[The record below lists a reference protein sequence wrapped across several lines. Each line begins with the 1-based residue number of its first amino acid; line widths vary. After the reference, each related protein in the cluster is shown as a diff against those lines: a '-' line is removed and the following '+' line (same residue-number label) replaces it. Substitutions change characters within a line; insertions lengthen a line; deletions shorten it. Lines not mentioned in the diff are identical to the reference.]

1 MAAYPSFDG
10 PLQQKAADVLLSR
23 KPWARRFLEA
33 VDRGAID
40 AKSISV
46 DQLRAVSLHGDAAL
60 DALVKKHWG
69 SIQGG
74 TPEERLAEMRRINND
89 LRAGRGAPPAGKA
102 LFAKHCATCHR
113 LFGEGNQ
120 VGPDLTHANRKN
132 VDELLAT
139 IVNPSAV
146 IRKEFLSFLLHTAD
160 GRVLT
165 GLLVDQTPSTVT
177 LLTAKNEHIAIARD
191 QIETLVESPTSL
203 MPENLL
209 GPLKPQEL
217 RDLFA
222 YLQSE
227 PATAAR

>member
-1 MAAYPSFDG
+1 M
-10 PLQQKAADVLLSR
+10 LLSR
-23 KPWARRFLEA
+23 KPWARQFLEA
-33 VDRGAID
+33 VDRGRVD
-40 AKSISV
+40 AKSVSV
-46 DQLRAVSLHGDAAL
+46 DQLRVVSLHADAAL

-69 SIQGG
+69 SVQGG
-74 TPEERLAEMRRINND
+74 TPEERLAEMRRFNND
-89 LRAGRGAPPAGKA
+89 LRACRGEPAAGKA
-102 LFAKHCATCHR
+102 LFAKHCAACHR

-132 VDELLAT
+132 TDELLAT

-146 IRKEFLSFLLHTAD
+146 IRKEFLSFLVHTAD

-165 GLLVDQTPSTVT
+165 GLLVEQTPSSVT
-177 LLTAKNEHIAIARD
+177 LLTAKNERIAVARD
-191 QIETLVESPTSL
+191 QIETIVESPTSL

-209 GPLKPQEL
+209 VPLKPQEL

-227 PATAAR
+227 PATASR

>member
-1 MAAYPSFDG
+1 MGQHPRRYARGAAG
-10 PLQQKAADVLLSR
+10 RNAADQQR
-23 KPWARRFLEA
+23 P
-33 VDRGAID
+33 
-40 AKSISV
+40 
-46 DQLRAVSLHGDAAL
+46 
-60 DALVKKHWG
+60 
-69 SIQGG
+69 
-74 TPEERLAEMRRINND
+74 
-89 LRAGRGAPPAGKA
+89 AGRPRRPPAGKA

-177 LLTAKNEHIAIARD
+177 LLTAKNERIAIARD

-227 PATAAR
+227 PATAVAVRHEGRRSEQPRGNMGKWRR